1 MSNFH
6 SFSLYNQQLAY
17 QQAVFNNIRHQSL
30 GGGAAGGFAGAGA
43 GSGAYAGGST
53 GTFGGLGTRGDT
65 YGGSY
70 GGRPN
75 YASSGGY
82 VSSNGNRHQYA
93 NIYPANPVRRID

>member
-1 MSNFH
+1 M
-6 SFSLYNQQLAY
+6 AY
-17 QQAVFNNIRHQSL
+17 QQALFNNIRNQAL
-30 GGGAAGGFAGAGA
+30 GGAGGFAGAG
-43 GSGAYAGGST
+43 SGAYGGAGGFAGGST
-53 GTFGGLGTRGDT
+53 GTFGGVGTRGDT

-93 NIYPANPVRRID
+93 NIYPENPVSLKMESNSI